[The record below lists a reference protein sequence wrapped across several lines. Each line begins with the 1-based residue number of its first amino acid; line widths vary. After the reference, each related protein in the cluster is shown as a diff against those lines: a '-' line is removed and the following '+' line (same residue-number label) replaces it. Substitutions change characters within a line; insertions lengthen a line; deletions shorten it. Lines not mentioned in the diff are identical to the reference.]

1 MKMMKLAVG
10 FAAGYVLGTRA
21 GREKFEQIAAT
32 ARKVGSHPKV
42 VQAQEKATALINT
55 GVEKTNAK
63 LASIAP
69 ESSSTTPAPSHVTP
83 SPSLVTAGATSVTPT
98 PSPVTPTPS
107 TTTPVVTPAQAKPR
121 TSSATT
127 RGTNN
132 SDLLN

>member
-98 PSPVTPTPS
+98 PSPA
-107 TTTPVVTPAQAKPR
+107 TTTPVVTPAQTKPR
-121 TSSATT
+121 TSSAAT